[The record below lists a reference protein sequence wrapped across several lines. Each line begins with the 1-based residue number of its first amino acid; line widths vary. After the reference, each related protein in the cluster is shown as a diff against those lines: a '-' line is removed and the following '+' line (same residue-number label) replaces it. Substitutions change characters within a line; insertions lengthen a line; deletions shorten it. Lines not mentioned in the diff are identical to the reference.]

1 MLHMTNNNNKLWD
14 SSFFISWQSKYF
26 ACNRRWKIPISTK
39 CTNEFLLCLQMFCFV
54 CGIIAHKLSQ
64 SDFDRPFSQD
74 QLKTHREWMP
84 LSSRLSK
91 MYFSLLFV
99 SKLFWLDFLQLLV
112 TVYSNS
118 SIPYWNSITVHS
130 VKVVKTINIQ
140 IFEKEKLSVFKI
152 FRGKKVV
159 KLTKNLLGVKV
170 GKMRFQKFILV
181 FSEGD
186 IREPYWIRKW
196 KWHFH

>member
-1 MLHMTNNNNKLWD
+1 MYITYVTCVTYVTYGYVHMLQLIIIKTVG
-14 SSFFISWQSKYF
+14 FIFSHLL
-26 ACNRRWKIPISTK
+26 AVKIFCLQPTLK
-39 CTNEFLLCLQMFCFV
+39 NPHFHEMHQRVFCLQMFCFV

-74 QLKTHREWMP
+74 QLKTYREWMP

-140 IFEKEKLSVFKI
+140 IFEKEKLSVF
-152 FRGKKVV
+152 
-159 KLTKNLLGVKV
+159 
-170 GKMRFQKFILV
+170 
-181 FSEGD
+181 
-186 IREPYWIRKW
+186 
-196 KWHFH
+196 

>member
-1 MLHMTNNNNKLWD
+1 M
-14 SSFFISWQSKYF
+14 
-26 ACNRRWKIPISTK
+26 
-39 CTNEFLLCLQMFCFV
+39 
-54 CGIIAHKLSQ
+54 
-64 SDFDRPFSQD
+64 
-74 QLKTHREWMP
+74 
-84 LSSRLSK
+84 
-91 MYFSLLFV
+91 
-99 SKLFWLDFLQLLV
+99 
-112 TVYSNS
+112 
-118 SIPYWNSITVHS
+118 HS

-186 IREPYWIRKW
+186 IREPY
-196 KWHFH
+196 